1 MGRSVLCESFVEDY
15 LRQLSRKAG
24 VCMGL
29 LIGQPS
35 AGGKDY
41 IVHATRITGQD
52 EEESDE
58 TQKLNATVAAQQALD
73 ATRMLPGG
81 MYVMGI
87 FVIHPKNVFQEQ
99 TLLTSVKFILM
110 SMKAT
115 FDANP
120 LLMGTCDE
128 FEKSEKLVL
137 YYSSSSKTQICKT
150 VSLAAENPT
159 VLPCEWK
166 FVERLTTW
174 HKLNVYF
181 ETDDV
186 YPLKRKS
193 DQEQHDTE
201 ANLTECARKLKD
213 QLMDAKILFD
223 GAPKLGADTVEGV
236 LTMKNQDKFLANVYL
251 PTSTE
256 LSANDA
262 KIERFEGT
270 LKFDG
275 IVSSQIYIHSRCTF
289 SEAERFI
296 VADIVRSLMSRI
308 QIHCDSLVQTE
319 DTTQDKITLNELP
332 RRIYFP
338 VRAQGGFPVQF
349 SDYLFPEESA
359 ETPLGRIKELLD
371 IGVTVRD
378 LNCKVELVPVVK
390 EDERPA
396 EETVWQRST
405 NKEDDFEGKLNL
417 PVVGGLVTVIV
428 LLIALLVYYLMK

>member
-35 AGGKDY
+35 ASGKDY
-41 IVHATRITGQD
+41 IVHACRITGQD
-52 EEESDE
+52 AEESDE
-58 TQKLNATVAAQQALD
+58 TQKLNATVASQQALD

-87 FVIHPKNVFQEQ
+87 FVIHPKNVFQDQ
-99 TLLTSVKFILM
+99 TLLSSVKFILM
-110 SMKAT
+110 SIKAT

-128 FEKSEKLVL
+128 LEKNEKLVL
-137 YYSSSSKTQICKT
+137 YYSSSSSKTQICKT
-150 VSLAAENPT
+150 VSLTAENPA
-159 VLPCEWK
+159 VLPCDWK
-166 FVERLTTW
+166 FVERSSSW

-181 ETDDV
+181 ETDEV
-186 YPLKRKS
+186 YPLTQKS
-193 DQEQHDTE
+193 DHEQYDTE
-201 ANLTECARKLKD
+201 ANLTECARKLKE
-213 QLMDAKILFD
+213 QLMDAKILF
-223 GAPKLGADTVEGV
+223 GGEPKCATDTVEPAP
-236 LTMKNQDKFLANVYL
+236 ANVYL

-256 LSANDA
+256 LTPNET
-262 KIERFEGT
+262 KIEHFKGT
-270 LKFDG
+270 MKFDG
-275 IVSSQIYIHSRCTF
+275 IVSSQIFIHSQSTF
-289 SEAERFI
+289 GEAERFI

-319 DTTQDKITLNELP
+319 DTTTQDKITLNELP

-349 SDYLFPEESA
+349 SDYLFPEESV
-359 ETPLGRIKELLD
+359 ETPVGRIREILD
-371 IGVTVRD
+371 IGVAVRD

-396 EETVWQRST
+396 EEEEVWRPK
-405 NKEDDFEGKLNL
+405 NKEEDFEGKLNL

>member
-35 AGGKDY
+35 ASGKDY
-41 IVHATRITGQD
+41 IVHASRITGQD

-58 TQKLNATVAAQQALD
+58 SQKLNATVASQQALD

-99 TLLTSVKFILM
+99 SLLSSVKFILM

-120 LLMGTCDE
+120 LLMGTCE
-128 FEKSEKLVL
+128 ELEKSEKLVL

-150 VSLAAENPT
+150 VSLATENPA
-159 VLPCEWK
+159 VLPCDWK
-166 FVERLTTW
+166 FVERSSTW

-186 YPLKRKS
+186 YPLKQKS
-193 DQEQHDTE
+193 EQEQYDTE
-201 ANLTECARKLKD
+201 ANLTESARKLRY
-213 QLMDAKILFD
+213 QLMDAKILF
-223 GAPKLGADTVEGV
+223 GGEPKPATDPVEAV
-236 LTMKNQDKFLANVYL
+236 PANVYL

-256 LSANDA
+256 LSPNDA
-262 KIERFEGT
+262 KIEHFEGT
-270 LKFDG
+270 MKFDG
-275 IVSSQIYIHSRCTF
+275 IISSQIYIHSQSTF
-289 SEAERFI
+289 GEAERFI
-296 VADIVRSLMSRI
+296 VADVVRSLMSRI

-319 DTTQDKITLNELP
+319 DTTTQDKITLNELP

-338 VRAQGGFPVQF
+338 VRTQTGFPVQF
-349 SDYLFPEESA
+349 SDYLFPEESV
-359 ETPLGRIKELLD
+359 ETPIGRIREILD
-371 IGVTVRD
+371 IGVAVRD

-390 EDERPA
+390 EDERPT
-396 EETVWQRST
+396 EEEEVWRSKS
-405 NKEDDFEGKLNL
+405 KEDDFEGKLNM

>member
-41 IVHATRITGQD
+41 IVHASRITGQD

-58 TQKLNATVAAQQALD
+58 SQKLNATVASQQALD

-87 FVIHPKNVFQEQ
+87 FVIHPKNVFQEP
-99 TLLTSVKFILM
+99 TLLASVKFILM

-120 LLMGTCDE
+120 LLMGTCEE
-128 FEKSEKLVL
+128 FVKSEQLVL
-137 YYSSSSKTQICKT
+137 YYSSSSKTQMCKT

-174 HKLNVYF
+174 HKLNVFF

-186 YPLKRKS
+186 YPLKQKS
-193 DQEQHDTE
+193 DQDHQDTE

-213 QLMDAKILFD
+213 QLMNAKILFD
-223 GAPKLGADTVEGV
+223 GAPKLASDTVEGV

-251 PTSTE
+251 PMCTE
-256 LSANDA
+256 LSLDDR
-262 KIERFEGT
+262 IEHFEGT
-270 LKFDG
+270 SKFDG
-275 IVSSQIYIHSRCTF
+275 IISSQIYIHSRCTF
-289 SEAERFI
+289 NEAERFI

-338 VRAQGGFPVQF
+338 VRSQGGFPVQF
-349 SDYLFPEESA
+349 SDYLFPEESVD
-359 ETPLGRIKELLD
+359 TPLGRIKEILD
-371 IGVTVRD
+371 ISVTVRD
-378 LNCKVELVPVVK
+378 LNSKVELVPVVK
-390 EDERPA
+390 EDERPT
-396 EETVWQRST
+396 EETVWQRPT

-417 PVVGGLVTVIV
+417 PVVGGLITVIV

>member
-58 TQKLNATVAAQQALD
+58 SQKLNATVASQQALD

-99 TLLTSVKFILM
+99 TLLASVKFILM

-120 LLMGTCDE
+120 LLMGTCE
-128 FEKSEKLVL
+128 ESEKSEKLVL
-137 YYSSSSKTQICKT
+137 YYSSSSKTQICKAI
-150 VSLAAENPT
+150 SLAAENPT

-166 FVERLTTW
+166 FAERLTTW
-174 HKLNVYF
+174 HKLNVFF

-186 YPLKRKS
+186 YPLKQNS
-193 DQEQHDTE
+193 VQEMHDTE
-201 ANLTECARKLKD
+201 ASLTECARKLKE

-256 LSANDA
+256 LTASDA
-262 KIERFEGT
+262 KIEHFEGT

-275 IVSSQIYIHSRCTF
+275 IVSSQIFIHSRCTF

-332 RRIYFP
+332 RRVYFP
-338 VRAQGGFPVQF
+338 VRSQGGFPVQF
-349 SDYLFPEESA
+349 SDYLFPEESV
-359 ETPLGRIKELLD
+359 ETPLGRIREILD
-371 IGVTVRD
+371 IGVTARD
-378 LNCKVELVPVVK
+378 LNSKVELVPVVK
-390 EDERPA
+390 EDERPT
-396 EETVWQRST
+396 EEAVWQQPA

>member
-15 LRQLSRKAG
+15 LRQLGRQAG

-35 AGGKDY
+35 TGGKDY
-41 IVHATRITGQD
+41 IVHAIRIPN
-52 EEESDE
+52 EETTDDA
-58 TQKLNATVAAQQALD
+58 QKLNATVAAQHALD

-81 MYVMGI
+81 MYVLGI
-87 FVIHPKNVFQEQ
+87 FVIHPKNVFQEPA
-99 TLLTSVKFILM
+99 LLSSIKFILM

-120 LLMGTCDE
+120 LLMGTCE
-128 FEKSEKLVL
+128 ELEKSEKLVL
-137 YYSSSSKTQICKT
+137 HYSPASKAYVCKT

-159 VLPCEWK
+159 VLPCDWK
-166 FVERLTTW
+166 SVERLTTW

-181 ETDDV
+181 ETDEV
-186 YPLKRKS
+186 YPLKKRS
-193 DQEQHDTE
+193 DKEQYDTE
-201 ANLTECARKLKD
+201 ANLTECAKKLKG
-213 QLMDAKILFD
+213 QLMEAKILFD

-251 PTSTE
+251 PTSAE
-256 LSANDA
+256 LSENDA
-262 KIERFEGT
+262 KIEQFEGT

-296 VADIVRSLMSRI
+296 VTDIVRSLMSRI
-308 QIHCDSLVQTE
+308 QIHCDSLIQAE
-319 DTTQDKITLNELP
+319 DTPQDKITLNELP

-338 VRAQGGFPVQF
+338 VRNQAGFPVQF
-349 SDYLFPEESA
+349 CDYLFPEEA
-359 ETPLGRIKELLD
+359 VETPLVRIKEILD
-371 IGVTVRD
+371 ISVNVRD
-378 LNCKVELVPVVK
+378 LNSKVELVPAVK

-396 EETVWQRST
+396 EDVWRKPNT
-405 NKEDDFEGKLNL
+405 EEDFEGKLNL
-417 PVVGGLVTVIV
+417 PVVGGLVTLLV
-428 LLIALLVYYLMK
+428 LVIALLAYYLMK

>member
-35 AGGKDY
+35 ANGKDY
-41 IVHATRITGQD
+41 IVHASRITGQD

-58 TQKLNATVAAQQALD
+58 SQKLNATVASQQALD

-99 TLLTSVKFILM
+99 SLLSSVKFILM

-120 LLMGTCDE
+120 LLMGTCE
-128 FEKSEKLVL
+128 ELEKSEKLVL

-150 VSLAAENPT
+150 VSLAAENPA
-159 VLPCEWK
+159 VLPCDWK
-166 FVERLTTW
+166 FVDRASTW

-186 YPLKRKS
+186 YPLKQKS
-193 DQEQHDTE
+193 VQEQYDTE
-201 ANLTECARKLKD
+201 ANLTEY
-213 QLMDAKILFD
+213 AKILF
-223 GAPKLGADTVEGV
+223 GGEPKPSTATVESV
-236 LTMKNQDKFLANVYL
+236 PANVYL

-256 LSANDA
+256 LSPSDA
-262 KIERFEGT
+262 KIEHFEGT
-270 LKFDG
+270 MKFDG
-275 IVSSQIYIHSRCTF
+275 IVSSQIYIHAQSTF
-289 SEAERFI
+289 GEAERFI

-319 DTTQDKITLNELP
+319 DTTTQDKITLNELP

-338 VRAQGGFPVQF
+338 VRTQGGFPVQF
-349 SDYLFPEESA
+349 SDYLFPEESV
-359 ETPLGRIKELLD
+359 ETPVGRIREILD
-371 IGVTVRD
+371 IGVAVRD
-378 LNCKVELVPVVK
+378 LNSKVELVPVVK
-390 EDERPA
+390 EDERPT
-396 EETVWQRST
+396 EEEEVWRPK
-405 NKEDDFEGKLNL
+405 NKTEDDFDGKLNL
-417 PVVGGLVTVIV
+417 PVAGGLVTVIV